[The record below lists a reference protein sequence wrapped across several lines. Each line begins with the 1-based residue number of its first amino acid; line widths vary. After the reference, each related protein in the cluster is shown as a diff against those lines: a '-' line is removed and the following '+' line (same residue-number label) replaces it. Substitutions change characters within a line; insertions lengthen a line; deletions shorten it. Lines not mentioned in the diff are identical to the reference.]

1 MIDRWKVVA
10 LAAGA
15 LFLVAGTASAQSA
28 MNKCQG
34 SKIKD
39 AGKKAACLAGL
50 QAKVAG
56 SGATLDPAKV
66 AKCEA
71 KVGVAYGKLEGKGGC
86 GTTGDATA
94 IENKVD
100 AFVDDLVTELA
111 VGTLPNKCQGAKIK
125 DAGKKAACLAGL
137 EAKFVGSGAPVDPG
151 SSRPS
156 RRATRR
162 VTRPRSRTRSTPS
175 STISLPSSTLRP
187 RPPVSGS

>member
-111 VGTLPNKCQGAKIK
+111 VGPLPNKCQGAKIK

-137 EAKFVGSGAPVDPG
+137 EAKFVGSGTPVDPAKVTKCQAKVG
-151 SSRPS
+151 IAYGKLEAKPPCNTTGD
-156 RRATRR
+156 ATAIENK
-162 VTRPRSRTRSTPS
+162 VDA
-175 STISLPSSTLRP
+175 
-187 RPPVSGS
+187 